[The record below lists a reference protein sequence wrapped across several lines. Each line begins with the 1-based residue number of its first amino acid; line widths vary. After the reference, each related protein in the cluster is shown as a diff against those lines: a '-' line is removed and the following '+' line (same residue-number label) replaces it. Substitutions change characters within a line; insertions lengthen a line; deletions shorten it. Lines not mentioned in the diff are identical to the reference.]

1 MENYTINGLDLKNML
16 LGGTAILK
24 SNADIVNE
32 LNVFPV
38 PDGDTGKN
46 MLKTMQGG
54 VKDIAKIDSNSINEV
69 MRVFA
74 NGALMGASG
83 NSGVILSQIL
93 KGISLG
99 LKDLTA
105 ATATDLAN
113 AFKLGVTTSYKA
125 VENPLKVL
133 F

>member
-1 MENYTINGLDLKNML
+1 MNINGLDLKNML
-16 LGGTAILK
+16 LVATATLK
-24 SNADIVNE
+24 DNSDLVNE

-46 MLKTMQGG
+46 MLKTMEGG
-54 VKDIAKIDSNSINEV
+54 VKDLSKLTNNTVGEV

-99 LKDLTA
+99 L
-105 ATATDLAN
+105 
-113 AFKLGVTTSYKA
+113 
-125 VENPLKVL
+125 
-133 F
+133 

>member
-1 MENYTINGLDLKNML
+1 MQKTINSTCFRKMIIASAKILDDNK
-16 LGGTAILK
+16 AFVD
-24 SNADIVNE
+24 S

-46 MLKTMQGG
+46 MLKTMEGG
-54 VKDIAKIDSNSINEV
+54 VKDLSKITNETVGEV

-99 LKDLTA
+99 LKDLKF
-105 ATATDLAN
+105 ATASDFAT
-113 AFKLGVTTSYKA
+113 AFSMGVKTSYSA
-125 VENPLKVL
+125 V
-133 F
+133 